1 MKAPFRYALAVAALV
16 ASLPVPAA
24 EEFASCGKEPQNA
37 GLRQR
42 VLNIREQ
49 MDRAEWA
56 SDRSEQRR
64 LLELHAKTMHEGMRE
79 LNRRTPPMQCR
90 EEILQAMMEQLLRH
104 QVALQETQ

>member
-1 MKAPFRYALAVAALV
+1 MKAIIRFAFAAALA
-16 ASLPVPAA
+16 ASIPAFAA
-24 EEFASCGKEPQNA
+24 EEFASCGQDPQIA

-56 SDRSEQRR
+56 KDREEQRH

-79 LNRRTPPMQCR
+79 IVRRSPPAQCR
-90 EEILQAMMEQLLRH
+90 QELLQAMLEQMLRH
-104 QVALQETQ
+104 QVALQEAQ